1 MIGFLRG
8 QLLLTELD
16 WLILDVNGVGY
27 EVKTP
32 SGVAGRLDKAPQ
44 GEVSIWIH
52 TSVRE
57 DALDLYGFASRDD
70 RQLFRL
76 LTSVNR
82 VGPSLGLAILSTL
95 RPHEVVDAVHGERVS
110 TFKQVSGI
118 GKKTAQRLILELQN
132 KLDDLVID
140 RPTSSSPAAL
150 DQPEQLQSA
159 LLNLGV
165 DSTTIDQVIDQLA
178 GDVDGDEPTE
188 ALVRKALQL
197 IN

>member
-8 QLLLTELD
+8 QLLHTELD
-16 WLILDVNGVGY
+16 WLLLDVNGVGY
-27 EVKTP
+27 EIYTP
-32 SGVAGRLDKAPQ
+32 TGVAGRLKEDAQ
-44 GEVSIWIH
+44 GAVSLWIH

-57 DALDLYGFASRDD
+57 DAFDLYGFANRDD
-70 RQLFRL
+70 RKLFRL

-82 VGPSLGLAILSTL
+82 IGPSLGLATLSAL
-95 RPHEVVDAVHGERVS
+95 RPHEIVEAVHREHVA

-132 KLDDLVID
+132 KLDDLVIE
-140 RPTSSSPAAL
+140 RPASSSAGDL
-150 DQPEQLQSA
+150 DQEDQLRSA

-165 DSTTIDQVIDQLA
+165 DSTTIDQVITQLA
-178 GDVDGDEPTE
+178 GEVDGGESMDS
-188 ALVRKALQL
+188 LLRQALQI